1 LNGVTKWQNRFIMKK
16 KSRQVIAGHD
26 LLDAVLGGDTQIK
39 IINYVVKNYSS

>member
-1 LNGVTKWQNRFIMKK
+1 MAEPIYNEK